1 MASPAAVLQVFVNA
15 NTKVAS
21 AQLAAFDRQLSGVGK
36 TSAATGGSMGKFTKG
51 AAAAGAGI
59 AAVGAVAVVAGKQ
72 LYDLGAQF
80 DEAYDTIRVRTGAT
94 GRELDRLKGSFKS
107 VAKEVPNNLADVG
120 VAIGDLN
127 TRLGLTG
134 KPLERMAESMLNLSQ
149 ITGDDLEGNIKA
161 VSRSFVDWEVTIP
174 KQTRYLDGMFRVS
187 QASGASISE
196 LADSVQKFGSP
207 LRQLGFEFDEAISM
221 FASFE
226 RAGVN
231 TQTMVPGLKLA
242 ISNLTRPTE
251 TLAEQMAKLGI
262 EAGKP
267 DVALRRI
274 FKLLG
279 TSSNLSQ
286 IEKTGL
292 AMDVFGKRAGAD
304 MAEAIKQGRFE
315 LDKFLKIFR
324 DNQGDSINKAAA
336 DTRDLSEN
344 LAILKNRL
352 SVLVEPLAMGL
363 FNALGNVSRVL
374 ANLDFSRLNTELI
387 SLPTGAVK
395 LRDALGFLNTR
406 FLESIPVVGQFVGA
420 VKLVGQAINGL
431 KGLFGKDDET
441 PFQERLARSAQA
453 IRDVSQA
460 GMSSV
465 QALAKQTDREE
476 GLRKRSQAAAQ
487 RAKRAEE
494 NFIAARKRFGPASQ
508 QAVTAEAK
516 YHLALQKSERLKER
530 VAKAERLSGAVRRA
544 TQRITESSVT
554 TLKAEIFQNERLINK
569 KGQQVE
575 LEQRKETPSK
585 KRIAKLSREI
595 IDLSRNNATA
605 QDRVNRLIQRAG
617 SEIGPRFARS
627 LERMSGRTAMFKQTL
642 GTLPGP
648 ITKVGST
655 TEREFQKASKS
666 SDRFADASEKTR
678 RRVNQANRAMPPV
691 VEMSTGQMMKIF
703 KNRVEA
709 LNNLGSPRVSRRK
722 GGRIPHAVAHF
733 ERGGL
738 VPAAVSP
745 GEMISYGS
753 KQMIVPGRPEPRD
766 SVLMGLP
773 AGARVFTW
781 DGQARLM
788 MGQSEDRVLREQAPH
803 FAAGGI
809 VKPKILGGSEKANE
823 FANKGV
829 TKVHS
834 RAKTLLDRMVERNR
848 AQSSGAAFIGPPP
861 GMAQLGNNAWVDSNT
876 WTVASYLAN
885 KFGLTIS
892 SNYRSPAHN
901 AAVGGVPNSSHT
913 RGSPANPGAF
923 DFVPASSA
931 MQTFAGQR
939 VAGIVENLI
948 HDVGSGLHNHI
959 AFFRRGGT
967 IRRALQ
973 KFRKGGFVG
982 NINRIWNERN
992 SGYGDWGGPTLPSYV
1007 VAALAQAAG
1016 MPGVTMEQVTRGES
1030 GAHAK
1035 GTARPGA
1042 TGIDPGGTKGHGLW
1056 MITSGFNED
1065 LAAKVGGWNKML
1077 NPIINA
1083 WAASQIYRRQGL
1095 GAWYGTGSVT
1105 GDGIRYTGN
1114 YDISKALGGLSYR
1127 GALHFATDGALGEKP
1142 KSIAAIRKGA
1152 ARAIERIGSLRGRYK
1167 GAKGFL
1173 NAALGNAKE
1182 ARQLASKGEVTK
1194 ARARLEKA
1202 RMQIRKAVNTGNP
1215 RPGGDGRPNKPNKP
1229 GIPPEAIIFPES
1241 PLLETN
1247 RRFIAL
1253 TQERIDLFERN
1264 AGASWSPGGGEY
1276 DQNEINGLSELYR
1289 SLLESLQFQ
1298 RDRVAEEIEKVRTFL
1313 IDRQGRLRKI
1323 MDNIAT
1329 WRARVDELKEKIL
1342 DATEGE
1348 EVKKWRKRIK
1358 ELEKKLEGP
1367 GTPSEKKAWRTEL
1380 KDVRGK
1386 LAKKAKPVK
1395 GWRDKIKE
1403 LTGWIKHARDVDVPA
1418 YQEFIEEMQGR
1429 ISWDGSLFSEL
1440 HGLQGL
1446 TGEGGQISDV
1456 RWELLNLAN
1465 LVPWVPDQPD
1475 GGDPGDGSDTG
1486 GDTGD
1491 GGALPADSAIAELL
1505 RQQLFESQRALAIA
1519 EAQMPIFQQYLPRFH
1534 SGGIVRGY
1542 QSGGEVPIMAQAGEG
1557 VFTREQMRALSPNPN
1572 ITVVIEDGAIDK
1584 SKIRVEVDGVLAD
1597 KISSARR
1604 QIPGRSYAS
1613 R

>member
-59 AAVGAVAVVAGKQ
+59 AAFGAVAVVAGKQ

-107 VAKEVPNNLADVG
+107 VAKEVPNNLAEVG

-134 KPLERMAESMLNLSQ
+134 KPLERMAESMLNLSN

-315 LDKFLKIFR
+315 LDRFLKIFR
-324 DNQGDSINKAAA
+324 DNQGDSIQKASA

-585 KRIAKLSREI
+585 KRIARLSREI

-617 SEIGPRFARS
+617 SEIGPRVARS

-648 ITKVGST
+648 ITKVGNT

-709 LNNLGSPRVSRRK
+709 LDNLGKPRVSRRK

-809 VKPKILGGSEKANE
+809 VKPKILGGSTKANQH
-823 FANKGV
+823 ANKAIDG
-829 TKVHS
+829 VHS
-834 RAKTLLDRMVERNR
+834 RAKDWLDRIAKAVR
-848 AQSSGAAFIGPPP
+848 SSFSGASGQYPGVSGDTDFKPALGRALSKMARASGQSIYVQSGWRSYAEQAALYQAYLNGTGNLAAPP
-861 GMAQLGNNAWVDSNT
+861 GSSNHESGRAADITPGSEVFGAMAGR
-876 WTVASYLAN
+876 
-885 KFGLTIS
+885 FGLGFT
-892 SNYRSPAHN
+892 
-901 AAVGGVPNSSHT
+901 VPSESW
-913 RGSPANPGAF
+913 
-923 DFVPASSA
+923 
-931 MQTFAGQR
+931 
-939 VAGIVENLI
+939 
-948 HDVGSGLHNHI
+948 HI
-959 AFFRRGGT
+959 ELLRRGG
-967 IRRALQ
+967 RVRGALN

-1056 MITSGFNED
+1056 MITSGYNED

-1077 NPIINA
+1077 NPVINA

-1127 GALHFATDGALGEKP
+1127 GALHFSTDGALGEKP
-1142 KSIAAIRKGA
+1142 KSIGALIKGA
-1152 ARAIERIGSLRGRYK
+1152 AKAIQRVAELRGKYK

-1173 NAALGNAKE
+1173 NAAVGNAKE
-1182 ARQLASKGEVTK
+1182 AKNLAKDGEVTK
-1194 ARARLEKA
+1194 ARERLDKA
-1202 RMQIRKAVNTGNP
+1202 REQIRSAVRKGSP
-1215 RPGGDGRPNKPNKP
+1215 IKPNKP
-1229 GIPPEAIIFPES
+1229 SQGKPGGGKAPEPTTPVDAIIFPER
-1241 PLLETN
+1241 PELEQN
-1247 RRFIAL
+1247 RKAIDIIN
-1253 TQERIDLFERN
+1253 ERIDLFERD
-1264 AGASWSPGGGEY
+1264 AGAPWSPGGSEY
-1276 DQNEINGLSELYR
+1276 DQNEINGLTDLYEFLLHSYERQR
-1289 SLLESLQFQ
+1289 SLVVGEINYLTARIE
-1298 RDRVAEEIEKVRTFL
+1298 DRR
-1313 IDRQGRLRKI
+1313 RKITEI
-1323 MDNIAT
+1323 MDNITNWRYRIDDLQAKILEAT
-1329 WRARVDELKEKIL
+1329 QGEQVKKWRARV
-1342 DATEGE
+1342 T
-1348 EVKKWRKRIK
+1348 
-1358 ELEKKLEGP
+1358 ELEEKLKKG
-1367 GTPSEKKAWRTEL
+1367 GTPQQKKAWREEL
-1380 KDVRGK
+1380 DNLRGK
-1386 LAKKAKPVK
+1386 LGDKAKNAE
-1395 GWRDKIKE
+1395 GWREKIGE
-1403 LTGWIKHARDVDVPA
+1403 IRGWIKNANDVDLPA
-1418 YQEFIEEMQGR
+1418 YFAFIEDAQGQ
-1429 ISWDGSLFSEL
+1429 ISDTLSPEL
-1440 HGLQGL
+1440 ENLQGV
-1446 TGEGGQISDV
+1446 TGEGGLISDT

-1465 LVPWVPDQPD
+1465 LVPWTPAPPDSPED
-1475 GGDPGDGSDTG
+1475 PAEPGDPGTTPPDS
-1486 GDTGD
+1486 
-1491 GGALPADSAIAELL
+1491 PSESQSAIAEIL
-1505 RQQLFESQRALAIA
+1505 RQQLFETQKALAIA
-1519 EAQMPIFQQYLPRFH
+1519 NAQMPIFKQFLPTFH
-1534 SGGIVRGY
+1534 TGGVVQGPFGAERP
-1542 QSGGEVPIMAQAGEG
+1542 VMAQAGEG
-1557 VFTREQMRALSPNPN
+1557 IFTREQMAAMSPTPN
-1572 ITVVIEDGAIDK
+1572 VTVIIEDGAIDK